1 MEELTARKRRERA
14 LFKEERV
21 RFERRERERVLRAE
35 GKLSGGGGDNDN
47 NNNNEEDEGVKGEVS
62 EENAGENV
70 TAEERGDGKPKR
82 KRLRLTVP
90 ATTTTAS
97 QDPPTYTESYL
108 DKEHLQLAPEE
119 ALFLL
124 HLGLLT
130 ITHSSTTSSPPQPL
144 SLSQFLHLAC
154 PSASPSSRFLLHY
167 IVYYHFRRQRLIVKP
182 GLKFGV
188 DYLLYSQ
195 PIPVSHAA
203 HCVNVLA
210 VYPPQYPLDK
220 REVGDRDPVDKT
232 EVSLDREVRDQVSWQ
247 EINLWQRLMGNVRKR
262 LKLVYVLVPE
272 LMEGEGDWRDVDDRE
287 GLERVLE
294 RYKVREVE
302 NRRMVIARERD
313 VKTAK

>member
-1 MEELTARKRRERA
+1 LEELTARKRRERA

-47 NNNNEEDEGVKGEVS
+47 NNEEEEEEGVKGEVS
-62 EENAGENV
+62 EENAA
-70 TAEERGDGKPKR
+70 AEERGDGKPKR

-97 QDPPTYTESYL
+97 RDPPTYTESYL

-130 ITHSSTTSSPPQPL
+130 ITHSPTTTTTTTPQPL

-154 PSASPSSRFLLHY
+154 PSPSPSSRFLLHY

-220 REVGDRDPVDKT
+220 REVGDKREVRDRDPVDK
-232 EVSLDREVRDQVSWQ
+232 REVRDQVSWQ

-272 LMEGEGDWRDVDDRE
+272 VMEGEGDWRDVEDRE